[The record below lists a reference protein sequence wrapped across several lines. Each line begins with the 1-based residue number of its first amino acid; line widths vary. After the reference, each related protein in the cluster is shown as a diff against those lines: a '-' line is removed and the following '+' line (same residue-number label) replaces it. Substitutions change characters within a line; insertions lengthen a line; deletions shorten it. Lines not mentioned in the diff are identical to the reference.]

1 MKEVL
6 EALRVN
12 FEGKEEIRKMLLHTP
27 KYGNDD
33 ATPDGMVNEVFT
45 MVRDAIYP
53 HYTNPWG
60 EPVTFAYLGVT
71 AHYFHGQTTGATPDG
86 RMARTPFA
94 DGSLSAYPGTDS
106 KGPTAVIKS
115 ATKVDQSPALATLFN
130 LKFHPAVLND
140 EESIRKFWALV
151 KTYADMGG
159 YHIQFNVVDRDT
171 LLDAQ
176 RHPGNYK
183 DLVVRLAGFSVFFV
197 ELAPQVQMEIISR
210 TEHRW

>member
-1 MKEVL
+1 
-6 EALRVN
+6 
-12 FEGKEEIRKMLLHTP
+12 
-27 KYGNDD
+27 
-33 ATPDGMVNEVFT
+33 
-45 MVRDAIYP
+45 
-53 HYTNPWG
+53 
-60 EPVTFAYLGVT
+60 
-71 AHYFHGQTTGATPDG
+71 
-86 RMARTPFA
+86 
-94 DGSLSAYPGTDS
+94 
-106 KGPTAVIKS
+106 
-115 ATKVDQSPALATLFN
+115 
-130 LKFHPAVLND
+130 LND